1 MLLDPARAMPSIAM
15 IVMSAYVLLSHPVK
29 NFSFFFRDRVL
40 VALVLVFFVYLVSGL
55 NSTDDKGFL
64 LERIRLKLPFLAMP
78 IAFTVFRNKISAQ
91 QFFSLLYL
99 FLLLVFVT
107 AITIT
112 FSFYKNIT
120 DVLRLYSEGRVIETP
135 FSHIRYSL
143 MAAFAIL
150 AGLYLFKRKFYLRYP
165 FERWLILAA
174 SLFLI
179 YFLHLL
185 AVRSGIV
192 ALYLCGIYMIF
203 YFIFRI
209 KNFRLAL
216 ILVALIIVIPITAY
230 LAVPTVKLKINYM
243 KFDLEQLFL
252 FKNAK
257 GLSDAGRVM
266 SVEKGLE
273 IFQEHWLTGVGIGDL
288 KVEMKKKLDEAP
300 ENPNYLLLPHN
311 QFLFV
316 AAGTGIFGLIIFCAA
331 VFLPL
336 FCRRCIR
343 NWLFMCFHIMM
354 ISSFFTE
361 ATVEEQMGTA
371 FYIIFSLLLYFYY
384 QYNEPESAQQ
394 VFLPGSSGNF

>member
-1 MLLDPARAMPSIAM
+1 
-15 IVMSAYVLLSHPVK
+15 
-29 NFSFFFRDRVL
+29 
-40 VALVLVFFVYLVSGL
+40 
-55 NSTDDKGFL
+55 
-64 LERIRLKLPFLAMP
+64 MP
-78 IAFTVFRNKISAQ
+78 IAFTVFRNKISAK
-91 QFFSLLYL
+91 QFCTLLYL

-112 FSFYKNIT
+112 SSFYKNIS

-150 AGLYLFKRKFYLRYP
+150 AGFYLFKRKFYLRYP
-165 FERWLILAA
+165 FERWLILSA

-192 ALYLCGIYMIF
+192 ALYLCGLYMIF

-209 KNFRLAL
+209 KNFRLAML
-216 ILVALIIVIPITAY
+216 LVALIILIPITAY

-243 KFDLEQLFL
+243 RFDLEQLFL

-257 GLSDAGRVM
+257 GLSDAGRLM
-266 SVEKGLE
+266 SVEKGSE
-273 IFQEHWLTGVGIGDL
+273 IFREHWLTGVGIGDL
-288 KVEMKKKLDEAP
+288 KVEMKKKLDQAP
-300 ENPNYLLLPHN
+300 EKPNYLLLPHN

-316 AAGTGIFGLIIFCAA
+316 AAGTGIFGLIIFCVA

-336 FCRRCIR
+336 FCRRCSR

-371 FYIIFSLLLYFYY
+371 FYITFSLLLYFYY
-384 QYNEPESAQQ
+384 QYNETETA
-394 VFLPGSSGNF
+394 L